1 MKIRKLQL
9 KNIGVF
15 DDETIEFQPCPAKDK
30 AEIHIFT
37 GQNGSGKTT
46 ILQSFCGVF
55 QNDELQEETKVERDY
70 LEGYGDLIKTAK
82 PKNKEEEKFLIPLT
96 SILNALE
103 SRIKDKVAS
112 FSKTRTSFK
121 KRFRYSEYDG
131 KEDFIHQA
139 EDKYKS
145 QIKIIL
151 NDEVLVKIYKT
162 PTWWNSVFSQISS
175 NLIIDYGKLLNLRE
189 IPKQSLNFAV
199 FAFSGYR
206 QIEDEPVQANYL
218 PKDFNPLS
226 QSLEFIKDYRKEGE
240 ITINQLVAN
249 NISNRALSKED
260 NSLEEA
266 KKYEAVI
273 NTIETFIKN
282 VTDYEVKFVL
292 KRSPNELKLKIHGE
306 ELDFDVLPDG
316 LRSLISWI
324 ADLLGRVDLLKWQ
337 DDLPIN
343 EKNLILLLDEIEVHL
358 HPEWQRKVLPVVQ
371 KLFKNSQIFV
381 STHSPFV
388 VNSVDDAWVYKLK
401 LDAKGKAKVESVER
415 SEDARSYRYV
425 LRNTFDIENEFG
437 IEIERRLKDFY
448 EERDKVLSGNG
459 NSKKTKAE
467 LKKIADE
474 LSDQSKELK
483 TKIDFELYQLSEI
496 TGEEF

>member
-15 DDETIEFQPCPAKDK
+15 DDETIEFQSCPEGK

-37 GQNGSGKTT
+37 GQNGSGKSTV
-46 ILQSFCGVF
+46 LMALASAFDDFGALDKRQSSNF
-55 QNDELQEETKVERDY
+55 
-70 LEGYGDLIKTAK
+70 
-82 PKNKEEEKFLIPLT
+82 
-96 SILNALE
+96 
-103 SRIKDKVAS
+103 
-112 FSKTRTSFK
+112 FSKRFK
-121 KRFRYSEYDG
+121 DSDSVANITLDLAKVLIYRSRMNNSNQFLTKTHYD
-131 KEDFIHQA
+131 KDFMTYEHSL
-139 EDKYKS
+139 K
-145 QIKIIL
+145 
-151 NDEVLVKIYKT
+151 
-162 PTWWNSVFSQISS
+162 SS
-175 NLIIDYGKLLNLRE
+175 NLFSYD
-189 IPKQSLNFAV
+189 FAV

-206 QIEDEPVQANYL
+206 QIENEPVQANFL

-260 NSLEEA
+260 GSLEES
-266 KKYEAVI
+266 KRYEAVV
-273 NTIETFIKN
+273 NSIENFIKN
-282 VTDYEVKFVL
+282 VTGYDIKFVL

-324 ADLLGRVDLLKWQ
+324 ADLLGRIDLLKWQ

-358 HPEWQRKVLPVVQ
+358 HPAWQRKVLPVVQ

-388 VNSVDDAWVYKLK
+388 VNSIDDAWVYKLK
-401 LDAKGKAKVESVER
+401 LEDGKAKVESVEK

-437 IEIERRLKDFY
+437 IEIEKRLKDFY
-448 EERDKVLSGNG
+448 NERDLFLAGNG
-459 NSKKTKAE
+459 NSKKAKSE
-467 LKKIADE
+467 LKKIAKE
-474 LSDQSKELK
+474 LSTQSKELK
-483 TKIDFELYQLSEI
+483 SKIDFELFQLGEI

>member
-15 DDETIEFQPCPAKDK
+15 DDETIEFQPCPVKDK

-37 GQNGSGKTT
+37 GQNGSGKSTVLMALASAFDDFGMVEKKRDSNSFYKRIRGLTESNVT
-46 ILQSFCGVF
+46 IEFDS
-55 QNDELQEETKVERDY
+55 TKVMIYRSRMI
-70 LEGYGDLIKTAK
+70 GS
-82 PKNKEEEKFLIPLT
+82 EEFL
-96 SILNALE
+96 
-103 SRIKDKVAS
+103 
-112 FSKTRTSFK
+112 SKTHYDKDFMS
-121 KRFRYSEYDG
+121 YENSLDSSELYIYD
-131 KEDFIHQA
+131 
-139 EDKYKS
+139 Y
-145 QIKIIL
+145 
-151 NDEVLVKIYKT
+151 
-162 PTWWNSVFSQISS
+162 
-175 NLIIDYGKLLNLRE
+175 
-189 IPKQSLNFAV
+189 AV
-199 FAFSGYR
+199 FALSGYR
-206 QIEDEPVQANYL
+206 QIENERVQANYL
-218 PKDFNPLS
+218 PKNFNPLS
-226 QSLEFIKDYRKEGE
+226 QSLKLIKDYRKEGE
-240 ITINQLVAN
+240 VTINQLVAN

-260 NSLEEA
+260 GSLDES

-273 NTIETFIKN
+273 NSIEKFIN
-282 VTDYEVKFVL
+282 DITGYEVKFVL

-324 ADLLGRVDLLKWQ
+324 ADLLGRVDLLKWE
-337 DDLPIN
+337 DNLPIT

-358 HPEWQRKVLPVVQ
+358 HPAWQRKVLPVVQ

-401 LDAKGKAKVESVER
+401 LENDKAKVESVER

-437 IEIERRLKDFY
+437 VEVEKRLKDFY
-448 EERDKVLSGNG
+448 EERDSFLAGNG
-459 NSKKTKAE
+459 DSKKAKAE
-467 LKKIADE
+467 LKKIAKE
-474 LSDQSKELK
+474 LSKQSKELK
-483 TKIDFELYQLSEI
+483 SKIDFELFQLSEA